1 MKILVVEDNPALA
14 EALTRALEHE
24 GFAVD
29 CTMSGAVAIQRAP
42 GFEPDIVVLDLGL
55 PDMDGMEVL
64 KTLRRKR
71 KTLPIL
77 ILTARDALNDKV
89 RALDSGADDYLPK
102 PFEMPELLAR
112 LRVLARRLG
121 TATTSV
127 ITIGT
132 VALDTASHELKI
144 GASTLLLT
152 RREYMVIKAL
162 MENAGRIQTK
172 EMLESK
178 LYGWGEQIASNTIE
192 VHISNVRK
200 KLPKGFIKTVRGVG
214 YSINRDAAEPSSSDD
229 ESDD

>member
-1 MKILVVEDNPALA
+1 MKILVVEDNPTLA
-14 EALTRALEHE
+14 DGLTRALEHE

-29 CTMSGAVAIQRAP
+29 CALTGAIALQRAP
-42 GFEPDIVVLDLGL
+42 GFDPDLVVLDLGL
-55 PDMDGMEVL
+55 PDIDGMEVL
-64 KTLRRKR
+64 KGLRKKK

-77 ILTARDALNDKV
+77 ILTARDALDDKV

-102 PFEMPELLAR
+102 PFEMAELLAR

-121 TATTSV
+121 TATTSL
-127 ITIGT
+127 ITIGM
-132 VALDTASHELKI
+132 VSLDLASHELKVDDS
-144 GASTLLLT
+144 ASVLT

-192 VHISNVRK
+192 VHISNLRK
-200 KLPKGFIKTVRGVG
+200 KLPKGFIQTVRGVG
-214 YSINRDAAEPSSSDD
+214 YSINRDPLSHDRAD
-229 ESDD
+229 